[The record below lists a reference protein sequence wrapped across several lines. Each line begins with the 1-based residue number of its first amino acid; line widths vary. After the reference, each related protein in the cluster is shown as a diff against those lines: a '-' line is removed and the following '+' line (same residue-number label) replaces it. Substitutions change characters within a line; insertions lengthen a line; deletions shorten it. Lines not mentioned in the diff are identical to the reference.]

1 MILWAFSTLVV
12 QYKTASPGAEQPN
25 ADERVARGRRENRT
39 GGVSSGYA
47 ASLGQRKRVDHIPT
61 AAADE
66 TETSGLKRFF
76 LKSKSRKIT
85 P

>member
-39 GGVSSGYA
+39 GGVSCGYA
-47 ASLGQRKRVDHIPT
+47 ASLGQRKRVAHIPT
-61 AAADE
+61 AE
-66 TETSGLKRFF
+66 TETTKASGLNAF
-76 LKSKSRKIT
+76 
-85 P
+85 

>member
-39 GGVSSGYA
+39 GGVSCGYA
-47 ASLGQRKRVDHIPT
+47 ASLGQRKRVARIP
-61 AAADE
+61 AAAE
-66 TETSGLKRFF
+66 PTGRGSLIFEGQEQAV
-76 LKSKSRKIT
+76 T

>member
-39 GGVSSGYA
+39 GGVSCGYA

-61 AAADE
+61 AAEAAGRGSLIFE
-66 TETSGLKRFF
+66 RQEQA
-76 LKSKSRKIT
+76 IT

>member
-1 MILWAFSTLVV
+1 
-12 QYKTASPGAEQPN
+12 
-25 ADERVARGRRENRT
+25 VARGRRENRT
-39 GGVSSGYA
+39 GGVSCGYA

-76 LKSKSRKIT
+76 EEQE
-85 P
+85 